1 MATPHRILP
10 PTPDLDQLRR
20 DAKTLL
26 KELQADDP
34 SARAR
39 VHAVA
44 SGLPVRLST
53 AQLVVAREHGVDSW
67 PQLKQ
72 LVDRVVA
79 QGTRYDVIGHGYAAY
94 RRPDPRIAAAV
105 HAALGDAR
113 TVLNVGAGTG
123 SYEPTDRPVLA
134 VEPSTAMAQQRPA
147 HLLPAVRAVAESLP
161 LPDQCVDASMAIMT
175 IQHWTDWRR
184 GLAELRRVTRR
195 RVVLLIIDAAAESEM
210 WLFADYAP
218 MFLANDTA
226 EFPPAADIESF
237 FGLPIEVQDVDVP
250 ADCTDGM
257 GVSFWS
263 RPEAVLDP
271 GARRAT
277 SGFARM
283 DDEEEQ
289 AIVDRLAA
297 DLASGRWDEKYGH
310 LRSLSALDVGLRL
323 VTVELSEERAAG
335 NA

>member
-1 MATPHRILP
+1 MATTHRILP
-10 PTPDLDQLRR
+10 PSPDLDQLRR
-20 DAKTLL
+20 DAKSLL
-26 KELQADDP
+26 RELQADDP

-53 AQLVVAREHGVDSW
+53 AQLVVAREYGVDSW

-147 HLLPAVRAVAESLP
+147 HLPPAVRAVAESLP
-161 LPDQCVDASMAIMT
+161 LADQCVDASMAIMT

-184 GLAELRRVTRR
+184 GLTELRRVTRR
-195 RVVLLIIDAAAESEM
+195 RIVLLTIDVAAEADM

-218 MFLANDTA
+218 QFLANDSA
-226 EFPPAADIESF
+226 EFPRPDAIAAF
-237 FGLPIEVQDVDVP
+237 LEVPVDVQVVPVP

-263 RPEAVLDP
+263 RPEAILDP

-297 DLASGRWDEKYGH
+297 DLASGAWDARYGR
-310 LRSLSALDVGLRL
+310 LRSLSELDVGLRL
-323 VTVELSEERAAG
+323 VVAELA
-335 NA
+335 

>member
-1 MATPHRILP
+1 MATTHRILP
-10 PTPDLDQLRR
+10 PSPDLEQLRR
-20 DAKTLL
+20 DAKSLL
-26 KELQADDP
+26 KALQAGDI

-53 AQLVVAREHGVDSW
+53 AQLVVAREYGVDSW
-67 PQLKQ
+67 PQLKE

-94 RRPDPRIAAAV
+94 RRPDPRIAAAI
-105 HAALGDAR
+105 HDALGDAR
-113 TVLNVGAGTG
+113 TVLNIGAGTG

-147 HLLPAVRAVAESLP
+147 HLPPAVRAVAESLP
-161 LPDQCVDASMAIMT
+161 LADQCVDASMAIMT

-184 GLAELRRVTRR
+184 GLTELRRVTRR
-195 RVVLLIIDAAAESEM
+195 RIVLLTIDVAAEADM

-218 MFLANDTA
+218 QFLTNDSA
-226 EFPPAADIESF
+226 EFPLPEVMASF
-237 FGLPIEVQDVDVP
+237 LEVLVDVRVVPVP

-257 GVSFWS
+257 GLSFWS
-263 RPEAVLDP
+263 RPETVLDP

-283 DDEEEQ
+283 DDDEEQ

-297 DLASGRWDEKYGH
+297 DLSSGAWDEQYGR
-310 LRSLSALDVGLRL
+310 LRMLSELDVGLRL
-323 VTVELSEERAAG
+323 VVAELG
-335 NA
+335 

>member
-20 DAKTLL
+20 DAKSLL
-26 KELQADDP
+26 KALQADDP

-39 VHAVA
+39 LHAVA

-67 PQLKQ
+67 PQLKE

-79 QGTRYDVIGHGYAAY
+79 QGTRYDVIGPGYAAY
-94 RRPDPRIAAAV
+94 RQPDPRIAAAV

-147 HLLPAVRAVAESLP
+147 RLTPAVRAVAESLP
-161 LPDQCVDASMAIMT
+161 LADQCVDASMALMT

-184 GLAELRRVTRR
+184 GLTELRRVTRR
-195 RVVLLIIDAAAESEM
+195 RMVLMTIDVAAEAGM

-218 MFLANDTA
+218 QFLANDTT
-226 EFPPAADIESF
+226 EFPRPDDIATFLEV
-237 FGLPIEVQDVDVP
+237 PIDVRVVKVP

-257 GVSFWS
+257 GLSFWS

-283 DDEEEQ
+283 DDEDERL
-289 AIVDRLAA
+289 IVDRLAA
-297 DLASGRWDEKYGH
+297 DLASGAWDAKHGH
-310 LRSLSALDVGLRL
+310 LRSLSELDVGLRL
-323 VTVELSEERAAG
+323 VVVELG
-335 NA
+335 

>member
-1 MATPHRILP
+1 MATTHRILP
-10 PTPDLDQLRR
+10 PSPDLNLLRR
-20 DAKTLL
+20 DAKSLL
-26 KELQADDP
+26 KDLQAGDP

-39 VHAVA
+39 VHLVA
-44 SGLPVRLST
+44 SDLPVRLST

-67 PQLKQ
+67 PQLKE

-94 RRPDPRIAAAV
+94 RRPDPRIAAAI

-147 HLLPAVRAVAESLP
+147 HLPPAVRAVAESLP
-161 LPDQCVDASMAIMT
+161 LADQCVDASMAIMT

-184 GLAELRRVTRR
+184 GMTELRRVTRR
-195 RVVLLIIDAAAESEM
+195 RIVLLTIDVSAEADM

-218 MFLANDTA
+218 KFLTNDTA
-226 EFPPAADIESF
+226 EFPRPEDIAAFLEA
-237 FGLPIEVQDVDVP
+237 PVEVQVVPVP

-257 GVSFWS
+257 GLSFWS
-263 RPEAVLDP
+263 RPEVILDP

-283 DDEEEQ
+283 DDDEEQ

-297 DLASGRWDEKYGH
+297 DLNSGVWDEKYGY
-310 LRSLSALDVGLRL
+310 LRALSELDVGLRL
-323 VTVELSEERAAG
+323 MIAELG
-335 NA
+335 

>member
-1 MATPHRILP
+1 VDLVTTTHRILP

-20 DAKTLL
+20 DAKELL
-26 KELQADDP
+26 KALQAGDP

-44 SGLPVRLST
+44 RGLPVRLST

-67 PQLKQ
+67 PQLKE

-94 RRPDPRIAAAV
+94 RRPDPRIDAAV
-105 HAALGDAR
+105 RAALGDAR

-147 HLLPAVRAVAESLP
+147 HLLPAVRGVAESLP
-161 LPDQCVDASMAIMT
+161 LADQCVDASMAIMS

-184 GLAELRRVTRR
+184 GLTELRRVTRR
-195 RVVLLIIDAAAESEM
+195 RIVLLTIDVAAEADM

-218 MFLANDTA
+218 QFLANDTA
-226 EFPPAADIESF
+226 EFPRPADIEEF
-237 FGLPIEVQDVDVP
+237 LGVPIDVRVVNVP
-250 ADCTDGM
+250 ADCSDGM
-257 GVSFWS
+257 GLSFWS
-263 RPEAVLDP
+263 RPETVLDP

-283 DDEEEQ
+283 DDDEEQ
-289 AIVDRLAA
+289 GIVDRLAA
-297 DLASGRWDEKYGH
+297 DLASGAWDDKYGH
-310 LRSLSALDVGLRL
+310 LRSLSELDVGLRL
-323 VTVELSEERAAG
+323 VIVELG
-335 NA
+335 

>member
-1 MATPHRILP
+1 MTTPHRILP
-10 PTPDLDQLRR
+10 ATPDLDQLRR
-20 DAKTLL
+20 DAKSLL
-26 KELQADDP
+26 RALRAGDP
-34 SARAR
+34 AARAR
-39 VHAVA
+39 LHAVA
-44 SGLPVRLST
+44 RDLPHQLST

-67 PQLKQ
+67 PQLKE

-94 RRPDPRIAAAV
+94 RRPDPRIAAIILD
-105 HAALGDAR
+105 ALGDAR

-147 HLLPAVRAVAESLP
+147 HLPPAVRAVAESLP
-161 LPDQCVDASMAIMT
+161 IPDRSVDASMAIMT

-195 RVVLLIIDAAAESEM
+195 RIVLLIIDAAAEADM

-218 MFLANDTA
+218 QFLTNDAA
-226 EFPPAADIESF
+226 EFPRATDIEELL
-237 FGLPIEVQDVDVP
+237 GVPVDVRAVPVP
-250 ADCTDGM
+250 ADCADGM
-257 GVSFWS
+257 GLAFWS
-263 RPEAVLDP
+263 RPEAVLDDA
-271 GARRAT
+271 ARRAT

-283 DDEEEQ
+283 DDEVER

-297 DLASGRWDEKYGH
+297 DLASGAWDEKYGH
-310 LRSLSALDVGLRL
+310 LRSLNELDVGLRL
-323 VTVELSEERAAG
+323 VVAELG
-335 NA
+335 

>member
-1 MATPHRILP
+1 VTAIHRVLP

-20 DAKTLL
+20 DAKSLL
-26 KELQADDP
+26 KAMQAGDP

-44 SGLPVRLST
+44 RDLPVRLST

-94 RRPDPRIAAAV
+94 RRPDPRIAAVV

-134 VEPSTAMAQQRPA
+134 VEPSTAMAQQRPE
-147 HLLPAVRAVAESLP
+147 HLPPAVRAVAESLP
-161 LPDQCVDASMAIMT
+161 LADQCVDASMAVMT

-195 RVVLLIIDAAAESEM
+195 RIVLVTIDALAEADM

-218 MFLANDTA
+218 QFLANDAA
-226 EFPPAADIESF
+226 EFPRPADIAAFLE
-237 FGLPIEVQDVDVP
+237 LPVEVQVVPVP

-257 GVSFWS
+257 GLSFWS

-271 GARRAT
+271 AARRAT

-283 DDEEEQ
+283 DDQVEQ
-289 AIVDRLAA
+289 VIVDRLAA
-297 DLASGRWDEKYGH
+297 DLASGAWDENYGH
-310 LRSLSALDVGLRL
+310 LRSLSELDVGLRL
-323 VTVELSEERAAG
+323 VVVELG
-335 NA
+335 

>member
-1 MATPHRILP
+1 VAPTHRILP
-10 PTPDLDQLRR
+10 PSPDLDHMRR
-20 DAKTLL
+20 DAKSLL
-26 KELQADDP
+26 KAWQAGDL

-44 SGLPVRLST
+44 SDLPVRLST
-53 AQLVVAREHGVDSW
+53 AQLVVAREYGVDSW
-67 PQLKQ
+67 PQLKH

-94 RRPDPRIAAAV
+94 RRPDPRIAAAIHV
-105 HAALGDAR
+105 ALGDAR

-123 SYEPTDRPVLA
+123 SYEPTDRPVVA
-134 VEPSTAMAQQRPA
+134 VEPSTAMALQRPA
-147 HLLPAVRAVAESLP
+147 HLPPAVRAVAESLP
-161 LPDQCVDASMAIMT
+161 LADQSVDASMAIMT

-184 GLAELRRVTRR
+184 GLTEMRRVTRR
-195 RVVLLIIDAAAESEM
+195 RVVLLTIDVAAEADM

-218 MFLANDTA
+218 QFLTNDSA
-226 EFPPAADIESF
+226 EFPRPEAIEAF
-237 FGLPIEVQDVDVP
+237 LQVPVDVRVVPVP

-263 RPEAVLDP
+263 RPESVLDA
-271 GARRAT
+271 GARGAT

-283 DDEEEQ
+283 GDDEEQ

-297 DLASGRWDEKYGH
+297 DLRSGAWDEKHGG
-310 LRSLSALDVGLRL
+310 LRSLTELDVGLRL
-323 VTVELSEERAAG
+323 LVADVA
-335 NA
+335 

>member
-1 MATPHRILP
+1 MATTHRILP
-10 PTPDLDQLRR
+10 PSPDLDQLRR
-20 DAKTLL
+20 DAKSLL
-26 KELQADDP
+26 RELQADDP

-53 AQLVVAREHGVDSW
+53 AQLVVAREYGVDSW

-147 HLLPAVRAVAESLP
+147 HLPPAVRAVAESLP
-161 LPDQCVDASMAIMT
+161 LADQCVDASMAIMT

-184 GLAELRRVTRR
+184 GLTELRRVTRR
-195 RVVLLIIDAAAESEM
+195 RIVLLTIDVAAEADM

-218 MFLANDTA
+218 QFLANDSA
-226 EFPPAADIESF
+226 EFPRPEAIAAF
-237 FGLPIEVQDVDVP
+237 LEVPVDVQVVPVP

-263 RPEAVLDP
+263 RPEAILDP

-297 DLASGRWDEKYGH
+297 DLTSGAWDARYGR
-310 LRSLSALDVGLRL
+310 LRSLSELDVGLRL
-323 VTVELSEERAAG
+323 VVAELA
-335 NA
+335 

>member
-1 MATPHRILP
+1 VPTNHRILP

-20 DAKTLL
+20 EAKSLL
-26 KELQADDP
+26 RALQAEDP

-39 VHAVA
+39 AHAVA
-44 SGLPVRLST
+44 TDLPVQLST
-53 AQLVVAREHGVDSW
+53 AQLVVAREHRVDSW
-67 PQLKQ
+67 PQLKE
-72 LVDRVVA
+72 LVDRVVE

-94 RRPDPRIAAAV
+94 RRPDPRIAAV
-105 HAALGDAR
+105 IHAALGEAR

-123 SYEPTDRPVLA
+123 SYEPTDRPVIA
-134 VEPSTAMAQQRPA
+134 VEPSTAMAEQRPA

-161 LPDQCVDASMAIMT
+161 FPDRCVDASMAVMT

-184 GLAELRRVTRR
+184 GLTELRRVTRHR
-195 RVVLLIIDAAAESEM
+195 IVLLTIDAAAEADM

-218 MFLANDTA
+218 QFLANDTA
-226 EFPPAADIESF
+226 EFPSPDAIEAF
-237 FGLPIEVQDVDVP
+237 VDVPVEVSVVPVP

-257 GVSFWS
+257 GLSFWS
-263 RPEAVLDP
+263 RPETVLEP

-283 DDEEEQ
+283 DDSEEQ

-297 DLASGRWDEKYGH
+297 DLRDGSWDERHGH
-310 LRSLSALDVGLRL
+310 LRSLSELDVGLRL
-323 VTVELSEERAAG
+323 LVAELG
-335 NA
+335 